1 MSDSAH
7 PTLATFRVVRDQ
19 DISGISGT
27 GVVAEGVQFTDGW
40 VVTHW
45 LDQAPMWE
53 PKTDV
58 WHHKGTGPITKIHGH
73 GGATRIVWTADQEAA
88 DAELRADIAAA
99 FDVPGWIAG
108 DAAERVSLRRQ
119 IRDALQQQF
128 VHQRLPDEDERQGID
143 ELTDI
148 VMPVVDQCLGERD
161 RWRNMAG
168 RAFAL
173 AYRWQGA
180 HGSSL
185 FLVRSAGAELLET
198 LNDPETCESEN
209 TQDCTLHGWVD
220 SDELLPAAECSAQY
234 HGHQV
239 PRHCIRAGGHH
250 GDHIDER
257 GFRWSDTVAM
267 YPMVNG
273 TVKYGRVPAVN
284 CTNPDHACGM
294 CGNCVNQHPGEG
306 GGCYDQGPPNQGP
319 LTGIEVRDPC
329 PYCESCPLIPRWSM
343 AHHIRENHPEVT
355 LASRENG
362 DGAAEAET
370 EAEPEADR
378 ANDLSEIGRLMA
390 EIAQL
395 HEGEDPYTDERLVPT
410 PAQWIWRWNR
420 ATPARRLKV
429 AAQVME
435 AWDRSLACVMEDHH
449 GAIEE
454 LRTGSATNGSQAC
467 PYCFGAPLF
476 PRGDLPAHVRE
487 KHARVLDV
495 LASGANLDEQLA
507 EPETRCRLPHDMEC

>member
-27 GVVAEGVQFTDGW
+27 GVVAEGVQFSDGW

-88 DAELRADIAAA
+88 DAELRADITAA
-99 FDVPGWIAG
+99 FDVPGWVAG

-148 VMPVVDQCLGERD
+148 VMSVVDQCLGERD
-161 RWRNMAG
+161 RWRNMVG

-180 HGSSL
+180 HGSSM
-185 FLVRSAGAELLET
+185 FLVRSAGAELLEA
-198 LNDPETCESEN
+198 LNDTETCVSEN
-209 TQDCTLHGWVD
+209 AQDCTLHGWVD
-220 SDELLPAAECSAQY
+220 SDQLPPATECSAQY

-239 PRHCIRAGGHH
+239 PRHCIRAGQHR

-257 GFRWSDTVAM
+257 GFHWSDTVAV
-267 YPMVNG
+267 YPVVDG
-273 TVKYGRVPAVN
+273 EVKYGRIPTAN
-284 CTNPDHACGM
+284 CTNPDHACST
-294 CGNCVNQHPGEG
+294 CGNCVNQHPGAS
-306 GGCYDQGPPNQGP
+306 GCYDQGPPNQGP

-329 PYCESCPLIPRWSM
+329 PYCESCPLIPRRLM
-343 AHHIRENHPEVT
+343 AEHVRDNHPEVT

-362 DGAAEAET
+362 SGL
-370 EAEPEADR
+370 PDR
-378 ANDLSEIGRLMA
+378 
-390 EIAQL
+390 
-395 HEGEDPYTDERLVPT
+395 H
-410 PAQWIWRWNR
+410 
-420 ATPARRLKV
+420 
-429 AAQVME
+429 
-435 AWDRSLACVMEDHH
+435 
-449 GAIEE
+449 
-454 LRTGSATNGSQAC
+454 AC
-467 PYCFGAPLF
+467 PYCSGAPQFL
-476 PRGDLPAHVRE
+476 RSELAAHIQE
-487 KHARVLDV
+487 KHVPVLAV
-495 LASGANLDEQLA
+495 LASGASLDEQLA
-507 EPETRCRLPHDMEC
+507 EPETRRRLPRETEV